1 MGNREVLLEGAK
13 RCLYERGYARTT
25 TRDIVAASGGN
36 LGSIGYHYGS
46 KEALLD
52 AALLD
57 AIGELGER
65 LLQLSGSDPAGLPE
79 GWDRVMAEFKEHRPL
94 LVAHVEA
101 WAQIERSPDLRQ
113 RFRDF
118 YAAELS
124 KGAEHARA
132 LLPGLDI
139 ATARAVANV
148 TNLLADGLVVQC
160 LADPQELPSGKDI
173 ATGLRALANALDPQE
188 QE

>member
-36 LGSIGYHYGS
+36 LGSIGYHFGS

-52 AALLD
+52 AALLE
-57 AIGELGER
+57 AIGELSER
-65 LLQLSGSDPAGLPE
+65 LLKASGSDPAGLPE
-79 GWDRVMAEFKEHRPL
+79 GWDRVMAEFEQHRSL

-101 WAQIERSPDLRQ
+101 WAQIERSPELRQ

-118 YAAELS
+118 YSAELS
-124 KGAEHARA
+124 KGTERARA
-132 LLPGLDI
+132 LFPDLDVD
-139 ATARAVANV
+139 TARAVANV
-148 TNLLADGLVVQC
+148 TSLLADGLVVQS
-160 LADPQELPSGKDI
+160 LTDPQQLPSGKDI
-173 ATGLRALANALDPQE
+173 ATGLRALADSLDPQE
-188 QE
+188 